1 MDAAQQENDL
11 SPVVLS
17 ACNGALQHRNVIA
30 SSHSMLLVAEKRR
43 RWHSTVNKKA
53 VATVS

>member
-1 MDAAQQENDL
+1 M
-11 SPVVLS
+11 
-17 ACNGALQHRNVIA
+17 QHSKKTI
-30 SSHSMLLVAEKRR
+30 SHLWFSELAKGSTTPQRHSEFNSMLLVAEKRR